1 MGCQSYLLYF
11 VFLVL
16 NIYLLSLGLYQL
28 CNSYVFLCQ
37 TFTLLRH
44 WFFKS
49 LSLKYCTSNSHLCIY
64 LTIVWSYLNC
74 FDPLIFLMMV
84 SQSFKLGLFLFF
96 VYFEIFIIDES
107 FFFFFISSHWW
118 ILCIHCHLYALI
130 CMHYHHMFY
139 LVWIFP
145 IRWPFP

>member
-1 MGCQSYLLYF
+1 LNVNYFANLEAKCHFLKIGCNESSFPKRMGCQCNLSF
-11 VFLVL
+11 FFFFLVL

-37 TFTLLRH
+37 TFTMLRH

-49 LSLKYCTSNSHLCIY
+49 LSLKYFTSNSHLCIY

-96 VYFEIFIIDES
+96 FFLLYTLRYFS
-107 FFFFFISSHWW
+107 LMNFFFFFLISSH
-118 ILCIHCHLYALI
+118 
-130 CMHYHHMFY
+130 
-139 LVWIFP
+139 
-145 IRWPFP
+145 